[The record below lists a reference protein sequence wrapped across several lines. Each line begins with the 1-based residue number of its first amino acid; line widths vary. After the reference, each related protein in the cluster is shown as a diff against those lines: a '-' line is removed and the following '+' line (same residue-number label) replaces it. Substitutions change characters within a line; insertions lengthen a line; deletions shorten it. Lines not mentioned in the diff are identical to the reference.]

1 MPLMADGYVSYTTKN
16 GDTYDLLAIAAYN
29 DEKMASYIIKANP
42 QHMKTLVF
50 EEGVVLKIPVLENAQ
65 LPSTL
70 PPWRR

>member
-1 MPLMADGYVSYTTKN
+1 MSSAANGYVEYTTRC

-42 QHMKTLVF
+42 QYMNILVF
-50 EEGVVLKIPVLENAQ
+50 EEGVTLKIPVLGSVK